1 MCSERDF
8 QQGKSQLH
16 TLTLYIWN
24 PHGFLVVSPIGV
36 PLLAQEKVQLV
47 GLCYY
52 YTCIFLSFYHFGVDH
67 TVYVN
72 LC

>member
-1 MCSERDF
+1 MCSRWDF

-16 TLTLYIWN
+16 ILTLYIWN
-24 PHGFLVVSPIGV
+24 SHGFLVVSLIGV
-36 PLLAQEKVQLV
+36 PLPAQEKVQLV
-47 GLCYY
+47 GLYYY
-52 YTCIFLSFYHFGVDH
+52 YTCIFLSFYHFGVGH